1 MKKETSLLKVKNHR
15 IEDCY
20 LKRIFILCV
29 AAVFIIFGACA
40 LFGNLMTSAHSSFK
54 ESPVN
59 VTCYKS
65 IQIKPGDTLWDIAE
79 AYVSDDNHS
88 IAEFVTELKEVN
100 SLKGDEIEAGRNL
113 IVPYNHSLN

>member
-1 MKKETSLLKVKNHR
+1 MKKEANLLKTRNYR

-20 LKRIFILCV
+20 LKRIFILCT

-40 LFGNLMTSAHSSFK
+40 LFGNLMTSAHGSFK
-54 ESPVN
+54 ESPAN

-79 AYVSDDNHS
+79 VYVSDNNHS

-100 SLKGDEIEAGRNL
+100 SLKGDQIESGRNL
-113 IVPYNHSLN
+113 IVPYRTSKP